1 VNKVASVEDVTSPKE
16 LKVADSNDRAPAAQ
30 SSTLEDDD
38 DVPVDGPSEDRAAGE
53 NSTFQDLIAE
63 FLI

>member
-1 VNKVASVEDVTSPKE
+1 VASVEDVTSPKE
-16 LKVADSNDRAPAAQ
+16 LKVAD
-30 SSTLEDDD
+30 DDD
-38 DVPVDGPSEDRAAGE
+38 GPVDGPSEDGAAGD